1 MEKQVAMWKSFQY
14 SRFDPKMIAEELDV
28 EIQRGLRGPPT
39 VIAAENPTFTDP
51 DVVAI
56 IDAKSVFDSTSS
68 AEKQFQGEDDRAA
81 LESAII
87 QESLAKMRSRLRW
100 LPHNYN
106 PADGL
111 TKLPMA
117 AHMAPLYDLMEKH
130 GMILQKEEDELAAGK
145 QGDKRLKSHGNT
157 ASGLDTKSK
166 PAKLW
171 EAVDV
176 K

>member
-1 MEKQVAMWKSFQY
+1 
-14 SRFDPKMIAEELDV
+14 
-28 EIQRGLRGPPT
+28 
-39 VIAAENPTFTDP
+39 
-51 DVVAI
+51 
-56 IDAKSVFDSTSS
+56 
-68 AEKQFQGEDDRAA
+68 
-81 LESAII
+81 
-87 QESLAKMRSRLRW
+87 
-100 LPHNYN
+100 
-106 PADGL
+106 
-111 TKLPMA
+111 
-117 AHMAPLYDLMEKH
+117 MEKH

>member
-1 MEKQVAMWKSFQY
+1 
-14 SRFDPKMIAEELDV
+14 
-28 EIQRGLRGPPT
+28 
-39 VIAAENPTFTDP
+39 
-51 DVVAI
+51 
-56 IDAKSVFDSTSS
+56 
-68 AEKQFQGEDDRAA
+68 
-81 LESAII
+81 
-87 QESLAKMRSRLRW
+87 
-100 LPHNYN
+100 
-106 PADGL
+106 
-111 TKLPMA
+111 MA
-117 AHMAPLYDLMEKH
+117 AHMAPLYNLMEKH